1 MAPPDPRINRI
12 SYARMVQPALPALPG
27 LGKQPPSKKKA
38 PPQNES
44 EKVGTTSAPPTA
56 AQEDTRDK
64 VESEVIAS
72 PETAPTTASLDGPD
86 DNEGNVVLTGSP
98 PTSDDQVATT
108 APEEITSNQ
117 AVNQSSTEENE
128 LAVPDPK
135 VTADDK
141 SNLPASDFTGQ
152 EGTKDEV
159 TTSIENASHETV
171 KSDQGDIQ
179 YPAWSSPAP
188 SATAGDEHQQHT
200 SESKELIDQIP
211 VVYESAI
218 SPSPFTP
225 TDNGTHSSEQARSQS
240 RATQGSGPTDTS
252 EPIVTNGY
260 HHRAMT
266 ATSSRRPSSP
276 APPARMLTALIPL
289 HEHLLLLAHTKE
301 GVDYAIQVNPP
312 GVQPFVAYS
321 HSTMMLRSP
330 RLRKLMQS
338 VQSLPN
344 NSYVGNL
351 INLYPASYM
360 VSHAFEA
367 ALRFLYSDTVLSNDF
382 FLQAQPGP
390 DFHASRLHN
399 LDYILSYWVAGI
411 ELGTEQVC
419 VCAERLLSNFLDWDI
434 IEITYKHALD
444 FGKSPVVTSGK
455 NMTGA
460 EYLIASNTII
470 RMILRFLAAR
480 MNIGSF
486 KLNVDSVSIHFAPR
500 LPQLD
505 DGRPR
510 HNPTLASMVFGSM
523 PSSAGMSTA
532 SPSPQSE
539 IIPNH
544 TTFRDTVA
552 SNILLN
558 LDFEHLCFFKS
569 AVRTENSVDDKV
581 FNPILAAIV
590 NERESRR
597 LRVFNARSF
606 STKDRMANQT
616 AWDPVGWREYV
627 EEDGWIHR
635 DRVGYL
641 HRPQSK

>member
-12 SYARMVQPALPALPG
+12 SYARMVQPALPALPH
-27 LGKQPPSKKKA
+27 LGKAAQPKKNA
-38 PPQNES
+38 SAQNET

-56 AQEDTRDK
+56 AQEVTRDM
-64 VESEVIAS
+64 VELEVIAS
-72 PETAPTTASLDGPD
+72 PETAPTTASLDTPD
-86 DNEGNVVLTGSP
+86 DNEGIVVSTGSP
-98 PTSDDQVATT
+98 PSSDDQFTATDEVA
-108 APEEITSNQ
+108 SNQ
-117 AVNQSSTEENE
+117 AVNQASNDVKE
-128 LAVPDPK
+128 LAEPDTKETTDDKPELASSDLAAQEGSK
-135 VTADDK
+135 TEVTA
-141 SNLPASDFTGQ
+141 
-152 EGTKDEV
+152 E
-159 TTSIENASHETV
+159 IESASHGTV
-171 KSDQGDIQ
+171 EFDKGEVQ
-179 YPAWSSPAP
+179 YPVLSSPTP
-188 SATAGDEHQQHT
+188 SATANDGYQQY
-200 SESKELIDQIP
+200 SSASKGPVAQIP
-211 VVYESAI
+211 VYENTTTAA
-218 SPSPFTP
+218 PFTP
-225 TDNGTHSSEQARSQS
+225 TDGGTQSSEQARSQS
-240 RATQGSGPTDTS
+240 RATQGSAPAENS
-252 EPIVTNGY
+252 EPTVTNGY

-266 ATSSRRPSSP
+266 VTSSRRPSNP
-276 APPARMLTALIPL
+276 APASAPRMLTALVPL
-289 HEHLLLLAHTKE
+289 HEHLLLLSHTKE

-382 FLQAQPGP
+382 FLQAHPGP
-390 DFHASRLHN
+390 DFQASRRHN

-419 VCAERLLSNFLDWDI
+419 ICAERLLSNFLDWDV

-444 FGKSPVVTSGK
+444 LAKSPVVTSGK

-460 EYLIASNTII
+460 EYLIASNSII
-470 RMILRFLAAR
+470 RMILRFLAGR
-480 MNIGSF
+480 MNIANF
-486 KLNVDSVSIHFAPR
+486 KLNVDSVSTHFAPR

-510 HNPTLASMVFGSM
+510 HNPALASMVFGSM
-523 PSSAGMSTA
+523 PSSAGLSTA

-539 IIPNH
+539 IIPH
-544 TTFRDTVA
+544 VTTFRDTVA
-552 SNILLN
+552 SNIFLN

-569 AVRTENSVDDKV
+569 AVRTESSVDDKV

-590 NERESRR
+590 NEREVRR

-606 STKDRMANQT
+606 STKDRIADQA
-616 AWDPVGWREYV
+616 AWEPVGWKEYV
-627 EEDGWIHR
+627 DDGWIHR
-635 DRVGYL
+635 ERVEYL
-641 HRPQSK
+641 HRRPSK